1 MRETGDDGRSN
12 VLWIYVVK
20 RREENRGAWR
30 DDRSLRSYSGR
41 NEEII
46 FDA

>member
-1 MRETGDDGRSN
+1 MTEEVMLCG
-12 VLWIYVVK
+12 YCEEK
-20 RREENRGAWR
+20 RREEH
-30 DDRSLRSYSGR
+30 DDASRLRSYSGR